1 MLSGV
6 GEVKRTFLQGNF
18 KQPVYCKFLPNRHS
32 KIFHRTCDIQQGLK
46 LAKFYCLS
54 GRRPKPLSFK
64 FHNFTISTERLEIL
78 FPGRSTFSTFVS
90 EPTFGS
96 FKLYLLSLVK
106 KMVSLNK
113 FKVQINQFKL
123 KLRIILELQ
132 ITTYVT

>member
-1 MLSGV
+1 MKSNVRFFRAILNSL
-6 GEVKRTFLQGNF
+6 FIANF
-18 KQPVYCKFLPNRHS
+18 FQIVTQKFFIVLAIYSKDSNLPNFIACR
-32 KIFHRTCDIQQGLK
+32 GVV
-46 LAKFYCLS
+46 
-54 GRRPKPLSFK
+54 PNPSFK

-90 EPTFGS
+90 EPTFGY

-123 KLRIILELQ
+123 KLRIIIEL
-132 ITTYVT
+132 